1 MLKIDLQ
8 QYKLPGSYRRGGREC
23 FLDPVRQRLIVQ
35 TPEEIVRQQVV
46 EFLCEELKVPRH
58 CIELEIPMSD
68 FEKGAKGRADIVVF
82 TVEED
87 YRYPV
92 LVVECKAPNIQLI
105 DDVFEQVAEYN
116 EILGAVAIMT
126 TNGVE
131 ARIWAQDEEQ
141 ENYVPL
147 QEFPFYDTLVQKNGF
162 KYMEG
167 ELERWQR
174 PAFEH
179 QPGDALVSYARDVG
193 WLADTTP
200 PWQYSFVINL
210 AGLLNDESQSLT
222 PQVINGVRFLQDG
235 GLRYTRF
242 GNAGGNDIYGAYRY
256 FVIEESADN
265 TQIISLLMSGFDSHD
280 DPQGSYK
287 KGAAVMV
294 VAIDDFENSRMSMM
308 LNFNKHLQVIDGK
321 VARIVHNTAMTVGKR
336 GMVKKSE
343 FRAFL
348 QANYPQLLG
357 QDGDV
362 ELGLL
367 DLTTEMTWQ
376 RRDVQQFLANLVKY
390 VIAREHFRK
399 EKNQAV
405 ALMTAA
411 EKAPAKARKEKDG
424 ISAKQ
429 SKASPP
435 RPVDEVDEDDWAV
448 ESI

>member
-35 TPEEIVRQQVV
+35 TPEEIVRQQMV

-82 TVEED
+82 TLEED

-92 LVVECKAPNIQLI
+92 LVVECKAPSIQLI

-131 ARIWAQDEEQ
+131 ARIWAQDEDQ

-147 QEFPFYDTLVQKNGF
+147 QEFPLYDTLVQKNGF

-210 AGLLNDESQSLT
+210 AGLLNDESQRLT
-222 PQVINGVRFLQDG
+222 PQVINGVCFLQDG

-242 GNAGGNDIYGAYRY
+242 GNAGGNDIMG
-256 FVIEESADN
+256 
-265 TQIISLLMSGFDSHD
+265 H
-280 DPQGSYK
+280 
-287 KGAAVMV
+287 
-294 VAIDDFENSRMSMM
+294 
-308 LNFNKHLQVIDGK
+308 
-321 VARIVHNTAMTVGKR
+321 
-336 GMVKKSE
+336 
-343 FRAFL
+343 
-348 QANYPQLLG
+348 
-357 QDGDV
+357 
-362 ELGLL
+362 
-367 DLTTEMTWQ
+367 
-376 RRDVQQFLANLVKY
+376 
-390 VIAREHFRK
+390 IA
-399 EKNQAV
+399 
-405 ALMTAA
+405 T
-411 EKAPAKARKEKDG
+411 
-424 ISAKQ
+424 S
-429 SKASPP
+429 
-435 RPVDEVDEDDWAV
+435 
-448 ESI
+448 